1 MPHFTVH
8 HLREDQLAEAGGVLR
23 LAGDPAALEAWQREA
38 RGVIARGG
46 GVLVARAADGSA
58 HALATYELAGD
69 ALAVARLVSFD
80 LNRKQPAR
88 IALVDALGLI
98 AASLG
103 CGAVDLDA
111 KTARR
116 SAVSG

>member
-8 HLREDQLAEAGGVLR
+8 HLRTEQLAESGAILR
-23 LAGDPAALEAWQREA
+23 LAGDRAALDSWHREA
-38 RGVIARGG
+38 RSLIGRGG

-69 ALAVARLVSFD
+69 TLAVTRLVSFD
-80 LNRKQPAR
+80 LSRKQPAR
-88 IALVDALGLI
+88 LALVDALGMI

-111 KTARR
+111 KDGPW
-116 SAVSG
+116 SAIGG